1 MEEWADRTSTCLGCT
16 PGSPS
21 APHTPCGGTG
31 AMPGMPSRP
40 RGAGHT
46 SSGDFCS
53 ATSLL
58 RVTEAT
64 IASKSSSG
72 DRRLCCAATAAGD
85 KMQVYCRGCC
95 MAGAGGVRGCAW
107 AHPRVLACQGCLVLF
122 HSGQGL
128 GRVDT
133 ILGRSVEVLGTRL
146 LDGGL
151 CG

>member
-16 PGSPS
+16 PGFPS

-46 SSGDFCS
+46 CSGDFS
-53 ATSLL
+53 LATSSR

-64 IASKSSSG
+64 ISLKSSSPKFS
-72 DRRLCCAATAAGD
+72 LCAATAAGD
-85 KMQVYCRGCC
+85 KVQVYCRGCC

-107 AHPRVLACQGCLVLF
+107 AHPGLACQGCLVLF

-133 ILGRSVEVLGTRL
+133 LLGRSVEVLGTRL
-146 LDGGL
+146 LDRGL
-151 CG
+151 FG